1 MTQRHSFDKNYLQQ
15 EFDKLNAT
23 TKLPVTLYL
32 IGGGAMSFYGVK
44 AATKDI
50 DIILTDRE
58 DLNNLKAALEAL
70 GYKEPNPLTITRQY
84 NDMQTSAILENQDG
98 FRWDIFLNKVCDA
111 LTLSTNMKTRATSLY
126 QGNSLKIFMTSKE
139 DLFLFKGITSREADL
154 DDTGILARS
163 GLDWDVI
170 SQECRSQSEISGV
183 CWEDGIY
190 QNLLGLKEKYGVS
203 SPIEK
208 SLRIAAQQRMMEK
221 TLLDQI
227 EKGNNTIKSIAQE
240 IKMARGYVGAELNRL
255 ADKGLIAI
263 SKSKRPNKFF
273 LKTKTKLE
281 QKRGE

>member
-1 MTQRHSFDKNYLQQ
+1 MTQRSFDKNYLQQ

-23 TKLPVTLYL
+23 TKLPITLYL

-50 DIILTDRE
+50 DIILTNRE
-58 DLNNLKAALEAL
+58 DLNNLKAALEAS
-70 GYKEPNPLTITRQY
+70 GYKEPNPLTITRPY

-98 FRWDIFLNKVCDA
+98 FRWDIFLNKVCNA

-190 QNLLGLKEKYGVS
+190 QNLLGLKEKYGIS

-208 SLRIAAQQRMMEK
+208 SLRIAAQQKMMEK

-240 IKMARGYVGAELNRL
+240 IKMARGYVGVELNRL
-255 ADKGLIAI
+255 ANKGLIAI
-263 SKSKRPNKFF
+263 SKSERPHKFF

-281 QKRGE
+281 QKRGK